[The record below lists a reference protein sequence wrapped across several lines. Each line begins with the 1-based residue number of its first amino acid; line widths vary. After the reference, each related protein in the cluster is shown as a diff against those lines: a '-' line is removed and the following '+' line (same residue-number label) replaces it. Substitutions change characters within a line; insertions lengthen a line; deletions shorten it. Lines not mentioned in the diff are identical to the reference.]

1 MKILLASSDAESSA
15 ALTDSLLKLGL
26 PAPGRVSD
34 SNAAVD
40 WINSH
45 SGCDLLITEVY
56 LAPMDGFA
64 LRDFLLQHLP
74 DLKVAFTSAYDI
86 SPYAERLEG
95 APFLPQPCDAALVRS
110 VLESLISLP
119 VANTPPFAAS
129 PVPVAKAPTAVAKAS
144 TPQPVARAATPV
156 AKVSASAPRAAT
168 PVSKAPAATP
178 QPAAPSDPRIGTT
191 LGNYL
196 VEARI
201 GATPTETLYR
211 AKQTTVGRPV
221 LLRVLNS
228 PESGDPAMAQR
239 FMEDARAKAKVSHSL
254 VTAVYEGGEQ
264 DGTAFCSGE
273 FVAAPNLAMLAAQN
287 KKIDGPTALKI
298 LKSCADVLGAF
309 DQQAIA
315 HHPLQAAS
323 ILLPPGSAPRLANP
337 ACHDSGGTPV
347 PAAEMVSIASFLL
360 PLLDSTPASLP
371 ARGLLT
377 RLQSGESFDWP
388 ALAEAADALLPK
400 AVPADAS
407 KIQAQDITRQ
417 KAAAEARAK
426 SRRSLILSTGV
437 SLVLTATACYFV
449 FRAFSPKGE
458 SSIRDL
464 GAMIEIPAGD
474 FSYQDGKATLPV
486 FYISKYEV
494 SISEYAAFLEDL
506 KKHPE
511 KAAAIAHPDQPPGKS
526 HIPAGWADMTEI
538 QPPNPGYYKRAAT
551 WGQYQGAPL
560 TLDGPVF
567 GVDWF
572 DAYAYAK
579 WKGQRLPTEQEWEKA
594 ARGSSSNRH
603 PWGNENDPKRANTG
617 SDFTPNPDPKVGGK
631 NDGFKRWSPV
641 NEPKGD
647 RSGYGVLNMAGN
659 VSEWTASWDVDAQ
672 GGGEKVPVY
681 RGGNWKTVD
690 EATVTR
696 RGMKLTELQSD
707 DGLGFRTA
715 SDSPAAKP

>member
-1 MKILLASSDAESSA
+1 MKILLASSDATFSA
-15 ALTDSLLKLGL
+15 SLTESLLKLGL

-64 LRDFLLQHLP
+64 LRDFLVEHLP
-74 DLKVAFTSAYDI
+74 DLKIAFTSAYDI

-95 APFLPQPCDAALVRS
+95 APFLPQPCDTAFLRTVLGTLIPLPEAHQSPVAALS
-110 VLESLISLP
+110 PKP
-119 VANTPPFAAS
+119 VAWT
-129 PVPVAKAPTAVAKAS
+129 TMAVAKAS
-144 TPQPVARAATPV
+144 AAAPEAAQPVAKTP
-156 AKVSASAPRAAT
+156 AP
-168 PVSKAPAATP
+168 TP
-178 QPAAPSDPRIGTT
+178 QPAAPIDPRVGTT

-221 LLRVLNS
+221 LLRVLNN
-228 PESGDPAMAQR
+228 PESGDPAMARR

-273 FVAAPNLAMLAAQN
+273 FVAAPNLAILAAQN

-298 LKSCADVLGAF
+298 VKSCADVLGAF
-309 DQQAIA
+309 EQQAIA

-337 ACHDSGGTPV
+337 ACHDSGVTPAA
-347 PAAEMVSIASFLL
+347 AAEMASIASFLL
-360 PLLDSTPASLP
+360 PLLDLTPASAP

-377 RLQSGESFDWP
+377 RLQSGESFAWP
-388 ALAEAADALLPK
+388 ALAEAAEGLLPK
-400 AVPADAS
+400 AVPDDAS

-426 SRRSLILSTGV
+426 SRRNLVLSTGV

-449 FRAFSPKGE
+449 FKAFSPKGE
-458 SSIRDL
+458 TSIRDL
-464 GAMIEIPAGD
+464 GTMIEIPAGE
-474 FSYQDGKATLPV
+474 FSYQDGKATLPT
-486 FYISKYEV
+486 FYISKYEI

-526 HIPAGWADMTEI
+526 HVPVGWADMTEI

-551 WGQYQGAPL
+551 WGQYQGVPL

-594 ARGSSSNRH
+594 ARGPSSSRH
-603 PWGNENDPKRANTG
+603 PWGNENDPKLANTG

-631 NDGFKRWSPV
+631 IDGFKRWSPV
-641 NEPKGD
+641 NEPKTD
-647 RSGYGVLNMAGN
+647 RSGYGPLNMAGN
-659 VSEWTASWDVDAQ
+659 VSEWTSSWDGDAQ
-672 GGGEKVPVY
+672 GGGEKVPVF

-696 RGMKLTELQSD
+696 RGTKLTELQSD

-715 SDSPAAKP
+715 SDSPAVKP